1 MATSHIAE
9 KDRHSRMVYSTI
21 NAPAKKDGAG
31 GAYTWGSATD
41 VPTDWAPIGVTEVA
55 PKVVVAAAPVQYIT
69 APAVVQSPMNLNL
82 RDKGSFPALVGGPRP
97 LPPAQ
102 WGPVVTS
109 PPVVLDAHKVL
120 RPGSQNLFDSTHPRN
135 TFAKKVSTVQA
146 DIVTPAAPIDW
157 SAGGMTGMQQ
167 QMVRA
172 VASNPA
178 HLSIYQQVPQ
188 HQPSVQELRHTA
200 PPVITQFAQ
209 PAIVSHNI
217 KPTFIKPNMT
227 QARAR

>member
-1 MATSHIAE
+1 MAAAYVAE

-31 GAYTWGSATD
+31 GAFTWGSATD
-41 VPTDWAPIGVTEVA
+41 VPMDWAPIGMSEVA
-55 PKVVVAAAPVQYIT
+55 PKVIVAAAPTPVQYTT
-69 APAVVQSPMNLNL
+69 APIVVQSPMNLNL

-102 WGPVVTS
+102 WGPSIAS
-109 PPVVLDAHKVL
+109 PAVINAEKVL
-120 RPGSQNLFDSTHPRN
+120 RPGSQDLFDSTHPRN
-135 TFAKKVSTVQA
+135 TFAKKVSIVQPDTVSP
-146 DIVTPAAPIDW
+146 TIDW
-157 SAGGMTGMQQ
+157 SSGGMTGMQQ

-172 VASNPA
+172 VAANPA

-188 HQPSVQELRHTA
+188 HQPSVQELKRVAA
-200 PPVITQFAQ
+200 PVVTQFAQ
-209 PAIVSHNI
+209 PSIVNHNI